1 MLCKLY
7 LIFVFCLRSQQSLL
21 FYLPLHLILKNYIVN
36 KGLIAL
42 AFGGLAIGMTEFSM
56 MGILQDIAKDQH
68 IAITEAAHFIAL
80 YALGVV
86 VGAPILTIFTG
97 KIAPKKVL
105 MLLMILFVVF
115 NGLFALAPEYNTLAI
130 SRFMA
135 GLPHGAFFGVGSVV
149 ASQLAKKGKE
159 AQAIAFMF
167 TGMTIA
173 NLAGVPLGTYIGHH
187 YSWRI
192 TYGIIAL
199 LGLVTFAAIYFWLPT
214 IDTKSTGDL
223 KQQLSYFKQPK
234 AWLIVATIAIGTGG
248 LFSWITY
255 ISPMVTKVGGLSEDR
270 VPLIM
275 ILVGAGM
282 FVGNI
287 LGGKLAD
294 SILPTKAA
302 IACFSAMA
310 LTLVA
315 VYFTAHLPHMAYVM
329 AFVTGMVAFTIGS
342 PLQMMLINSATGSEN
357 IAAAAGQASFN
368 IGNTLGAY
376 FGGIPITYG
385 FLYNSPVL
393 VGVGMASCGT
403 LLAFIYLRKYL
414 NQH

>member
-1 MLCKLY
+1 M
-7 LIFVFCLRSQQSLL
+7 
-21 FYLPLHLILKNYIVN
+21 N

-42 AFGGLAIGMTEFSM
+42 ACGGLAIGMTEFTM
-56 MGILQDIAKDQH
+56 MGILQDIAKDQQ
-68 IAITEAAHFIAL
+68 IEITEAAHFIAL

-105 MLLMILFVVF
+105 IILMLLFVVF
-115 NGLFALAPEYNTLAI
+115 NGLFAIAPEYNTLAI
-130 SRFMA
+130 SRFMS
-135 GLPHGAFFGVGSVV
+135 GLPHGAFFGVGSVM
-149 ASQLAKKGKE
+149 AAQLATKGKE

-199 LGLVTFAAIYFWLPT
+199 LGLLTMWSIYLWLPNL
-214 IDTKSTGDL
+214 KSKTNGDL
-223 KQQLSYFKQPK
+223 KQQLSYFKQTK
-234 AWLIVATIAIGTGG
+234 AWLIVAIISIGTGG

-255 ISPMVTKVGGLSEDR
+255 ISPMVTKVGLLAEDR
-270 VPLIM
+270 VPFIMVLIG
-275 ILVGAGM
+275 LGM
-282 FVGNI
+282 FFGNI

-294 SILPTKAA
+294 AFSPTKAV
-302 IACFSAMA
+302 IICFLAMSI
-310 LTLVA
+310 TLA
-315 VYFTAHLPHMAYVM
+315 TVYFTAHINSLAYVM

-342 PLQMMLINSATGSEN
+342 PLQMILINSAQGSEN

-376 FGGIPITYG
+376 FGGIPIAMGYA
-385 FLYNSPVL
+385 YNSPVL
-393 VGVGMASCGT
+393 VGVGMTSIGA
-403 LLAFIYLRKYL
+403 LLAFTYLKVYL
-414 NQH
+414 KK

>member
-1 MLCKLY
+1 M
-7 LIFVFCLRSQQSLL
+7 
-21 FYLPLHLILKNYIVN
+21 N

-42 AFGGLAIGMTEFSM
+42 AFGGLAIGMTEFTM
-56 MGILQDIAKDQH
+56 MGILQDIAKDQQ
-68 IAITEAAHFIAL
+68 IEITQAAHFIAL

-105 MLLMILFVVF
+105 LLLILLFIVF
-115 NGLFALAPEYNTLAI
+115 NGLFAIAPDYNTLAI
-130 SRFMA
+130 SRFMS

-149 ASQLAKKGKE
+149 AAQLVQKGKE

-192 TYGIIAL
+192 TYGIIAA
-199 LGLVTFAAIYFWLPT
+199 LGLITIASIYFWLPNINNKT
-214 IDTKSTGDL
+214 NGDL
-223 KQQLSYFKQPK
+223 KQQLSYFKQAK
-234 AWLIVATIAIGTGG
+234 AWIIVAVISIGTGG

-255 ISPMVTKVGGLSEDR
+255 ISPMVTKVGGLQEDR
-270 VPLIM
+270 VPFIM
-275 ILVGAGM
+275 VLVGLGM
-282 FVGNI
+282 FFGNI

-294 SILPTKAA
+294 TISPTKAA
-302 IACFSAMA
+302 IACFTTMA
-310 LTLVA
+310 LTLVT
-315 VYFTAHLPHMAYVM
+315 VYFTAHITSLAYVM
-329 AFVTGMVAFTIGS
+329 AFVTGLVAFTIGS
-342 PLQMMLINSATGSEN
+342 PLQMMLITSAKGSEN

-376 FGGIPITYG
+376 LGGIPITLGYA
-385 FLYNSPVL
+385 YNSPVL
-393 VGVGMASCGT
+393 VGVGMAGIGAM
-403 LLAFIYLRKYL
+403 LATVYLKKFLAR
-414 NQH
+414 

>member
-1 MLCKLY
+1 M
-7 LIFVFCLRSQQSLL
+7 
-21 FYLPLHLILKNYIVN
+21 N

-42 AFGGLAIGMTEFSM
+42 AFGGLAIGMTEFTM
-56 MGILQDIAKDQH
+56 MGILQDIAKDQQ
-68 IAITEAAHFIAL
+68 IEITQAAHFIAL

-105 MLLMILFVVF
+105 LLLMLLFIVF
-115 NGLFALAPEYNTLAI
+115 NGLFAIAPEYNTLAI
-130 SRFMA
+130 SRFMS

-149 ASQLAKKGKE
+149 AAQLVQKGKE

-192 TYGIIAL
+192 TYGIIAA
-199 LGLVTFAAIYFWLPT
+199 LGLITIASIYFWLPNMNN
-214 IDTKSTGDL
+214 KANGDL
-223 KQQLSYFKQPK
+223 KQQLSYFKQAK
-234 AWLIVATIAIGTGG
+234 AWLIVAVISIGTGG

-255 ISPMVTKVGGLSEDR
+255 ISPMVTKVGDLNEDR
-270 VPLIM
+270 VPFIM
-275 ILVGAGM
+275 ILVGLGM
-282 FVGNI
+282 FFGNI

-294 SILPTKAA
+294 TISPTKAA
-302 IACFSAMA
+302 IACFTTMA
-310 LTLVA
+310 LTLVT
-315 VYFTAHLPHMAYVM
+315 VYFTAHITSLAYVM
-329 AFVTGMVAFTIGS
+329 AFVTGLVAFTIGS
-342 PLQMMLINSATGSEN
+342 PLQMMLITSAKGSEN

-376 FGGIPITYG
+376 LGGIPITLGYA
-385 FLYNSPVL
+385 YNSPVL
-393 VGVGMASCGT
+393 VGVGMAGIGAM
-403 LLAFIYLRKYL
+403 LATVYLKRYL
-414 NQH
+414 AR